1 MAASRWE
8 LDGEAYRR
16 RGFFLAAKMGLVFES
31 RRAAREFIA
40 DWKLSLS
47 IFQGIREASGGR
59 PLLSCIETDNR
70 RISSSAGEQAGERA
84 GNTFE
89 DAIHGKR
96 RTWGNFAVPSRPD
109 P

>member
-1 MAASRWE
+1 MA
-8 LDGEAYRR
+8 
-16 RGFFLAAKMGLVFES
+16 KTGLVFEL
-31 RRAAREFIA
+31 RRAAQEFIA
-40 DWKLSLS
+40 DSELSLS
-47 IFQGIREASGGR
+47 FFQGIREATGGR

-70 RISSSAGEQAGERA
+70 RISSSAGEQAGRRA
-84 GNTFE
+84 WNTFE